1 MQKLL
6 RSKWLR
12 LIFSLTL
19 IYLAF
24 SKVEI
29 ASLFGELVKVP
40 WWVVV
45 LLVLYLSLVI
55 FIGGIRWATLLLDKP
70 GLTDFL
76 TFTKAS
82 WVGGF
87 YSLFFPSAVGGDLL
101 KWLPLIGKYPS
112 LSKVKIASSVII
124 DRVIGFTAFSLVA
137 VLALVAGKLLG
148 YKFPEYLLWLFLAI
162 NVGVI
167 GFYLLVYLV
176 NFEKLVLKLPL
187 GHRVMQVVGLLKAE
201 NKGKI
206 FKCLAISLL
215 AEPIWM
221 LPVWFYSL
229 VFEAGISLLDVY
241 IFMPIISLILVLP
254 ISVAGFGAR
263 EQLYLFFFSQL
274 GIADEK
280 ILLVST
286 FGGVMGILGSLV
298 GGIFLIIK

>member
-12 LIFSLTL
+12 LIFSLIL

-24 SKVEI
+24 SKVDI

-45 LLVLYLSLVI
+45 LLLLYLSLVI
-55 FIGGIRWATLLLDKP
+55 FIGGIRWAILLLDKQ
-70 GLTDFL
+70 GLVDFL

-82 WVGGF
+82 LVGGF

-137 VLALVAGKLLG
+137 VLALFLGKIAG
-148 YKFPEYLLWLFLAI
+148 YSFPDYLLWFFLAVD
-162 NVGVI
+162 VGVV
-167 GFYLLVYLV
+167 GFYLLVYLID
-176 NFEKLVLKLPL
+176 FENLLTKLPL
-187 GHRVMQVVGLLKAE
+187 GKRIVQVIDLLKKE
-201 NKGKI
+201 NKNKI
-206 FKCLAISLL
+206 FKCLLISLL

-229 VFEAGISLLDVY
+229 IFGAGISLL
-241 IFMPIISLILVLP
+241 
-254 ISVAGFGAR
+254 
-263 EQLYLFFFSQL
+263 
-274 GIADEK
+274 
-280 ILLVST
+280 
-286 FGGVMGILGSLV
+286 
-298 GGIFLIIK
+298 